1 MEATG
6 VLKQHAASPAYRL
19 DTHMRGTA
27 NDSTYGLTLLGLIA
41 VITLYRLFV
50 IQHSGLSLDYDEA
63 YYFGWAR
70 SFEFGYYS
78 KPPMIAWLIGLTT
91 RVCGD
96 GELCV
101 KSGTLIAY
109 PVIAW
114 FVFLIGRRLF
124 DARVGFWSSIALTT
138 TPAAFFSALFI
149 TTDVVLIVFWT
160 LALYFFVRAVEHG
173 GWTYWLA
180 AGIAGGL
187 GMLSKY
193 TMILFPLSAL
203 LYLAVSPGRRNHLRE
218 PKFYVAMTV
227 ALLVFSPNLLWNYYN
242 EFVSFSHTAEISQL
256 DRGLLHPA
264 KMFEFLAGQFA
275 VFGPVLMTVFVYTMV
290 RARRLAVA
298 EGYLLLLCFAVP
310 FLAVITLQSLLAR
323 AHFNWAAPTY
333 VAASVLVVGYLIH
346 KRRSALLACA
356 LALNIAL
363 GLVIYHYHSLANTLD
378 IELGHHTDPFVHRL
392 GWRQVGAQVQAVL
405 ERYPDAT
412 LVADGRRVLAEIV
425 YYVKPH
431 PYDAGIWNPSAKVT
445 DHYRLTAD
453 VAKRLGEDFVFVSAN
468 TKRQQLEGHFAS
480 VRHIASVNVPIYTDH
495 VLSFQVYY
503 AANFLGY

>member
-1 MEATG
+1 
-6 VLKQHAASPAYRL
+6 
-19 DTHMRGTA
+19 MRGTD
-27 NDSTYGLTLLGLIA
+27 NDSTYGLTLVGLLA
-41 VITLYRLFV
+41 LITLYRLLV

-109 PVIAW
+109 PLTAW
-114 FVFLIGRRLF
+114 FVFLIGRHLF

-138 TPAAFFSALFI
+138 TPAAFFSALFV
-149 TTDVVLIVFWT
+149 TTDVVLILFWT
-160 LALYFFVRAVEHG
+160 LALYYFVRALEQNA
-173 GWTYWLA
+173 WRYWLA

-203 LYLAVSPGRRNHLRE
+203 LYLALSPGRRQHLRE
-218 PKFYVAMTV
+218 PMFYVAVLV
-227 ALLVFSPNLLWNYYN
+227 ALLVFSPNLVWNYQHQ
-242 EFVSFSHTAEISQL
+242 FVSFSHTAEISQL

-275 VFGPVLMTVFVYTMV
+275 VFGPILMSVFVYTVV
-290 RARRLAVA
+290 RARRLAIA
-298 EGYLLLLCFAVP
+298 ESQFLLLCFAVP

-333 VAASVLVVGYLIH
+333 VAASVLVVGYLVE
-346 KRRSALLACA
+346 KRRSALLGCA
-356 LALNIAL
+356 LAVNITL
-363 GLVIYHYHSLANTLD
+363 GLAMYHYHSLADKLD
-378 IELGHHTDPFVHRL
+378 IELSHDTDPFVHRL

-431 PYDAGIWNPSAKVT
+431 PFDAGIWNPGGKVT
-445 DHYRLTAD
+445 DHYRLSAD
-453 VAKRLGEDFVFVSAN
+453 IGTRVGQSFVFVSAN
-468 TKRQQLEGHFAS
+468 TRRHQLESRFES
-480 VRHIASVNVPIYTDH
+480 VKHIASVNVPVYSDH
-495 VLSFQVYY
+495 VLSFQVYLVE
-503 AANFLGY
+503 NFLGY